1 MGGVMDQ
8 TDTGEPI
15 HMNNRLGFLPV
26 SFFSMVMGLS
36 GLSIALQQAD
46 ILLPGLHAIGT
57 LVALVSAGVF
67 AVLCVLYVGKVLR
80 HPAAVREELTHP
92 VKMSFGAT
100 FTVSLVLLSIAFHD
114 LAGAL
119 SWWLWVLGSGLH
131 LVFTLYVLNAWIYQ
145 THYEIHHISP
155 AWFIPVVGNIL
166 VPVAGVA
173 HGAMELSWFYF
184 SIGLLFWI
192 VLFTII
198 VYRMIFHN
206 PLPDKLLPT
215 LFILI
220 APPAVGFIAY
230 ARLTG
235 GIDAFA
241 HVLYYGAL
249 FLTLLLFMQL
259 PRFLRLSFYLS
270 WWAYSFPLAA
280 MTIATLIMGRHTG
293 HAFFGGLAMLLLGVL
308 TLIILAL
315 VVRTVLA
322 IKRQQICV
330 EGH

>member
-1 MGGVMDQ
+1 
-8 TDTGEPI
+8 
-15 HMNNRLGFLPV
+15 MNNRLQFMPV

-36 GLSIALQQAD
+36 GLSIALQQAEH
-46 ILLPGLHAIGT
+46 LLTGLHG
-57 LVALVSAGVF
+57 LGRVVALLSAAVFVS
-67 AVLCVLYVGKVLR
+67 LCGLYIAKSVR
-80 HPAAVREELTHP
+80 YPAAVLEELSHP

-100 FTVSLVLLSIAFHD
+100 FTVSLVLLSIAFQS
-114 LAGAL
+114 GAPVL
-119 SWWLWVLGSGLH
+119 SWWLWALGSGLH
-131 LVFTLYVLNAWIYQ
+131 LAFTLYVLNVWIYQ
-145 THYEIHHISP
+145 PRFEINHISP

-173 HGAMELSWFYF
+173 HGAQELSWFYF
-184 SIGLLFWI
+184 SIGLLFWL

-198 VYRMIFHN
+198 VYRMIFHH

-230 ARLTG
+230 VKLSG
-235 GIDAFA
+235 GIDHFA
-241 HVLYYGAL
+241 HVLYYSAL

-259 PRFLRLSFYLS
+259 PRFLRLPFYLS

-280 MTIATLIMGRHTG
+280 MTVATLIMHRHTG
-293 HAFFGGLAMLLLGVL
+293 TDFFGGLATLLLSLLG
-308 TLIILAL
+308 LIILGL
-315 VVRTVLA
+315 ILRTVLA
-322 IKRQQICV
+322 IRGQQICV

>member
-1 MGGVMDQ
+1 
-8 TDTGEPI
+8 
-15 HMNNRLGFLPV
+15 MNDRLEFLPV

-36 GLSIALQQAD
+36 GLSIALQRAD
-46 ILLPGLHAIGT
+46 ALTAGLHGIGT
-57 LVALVSAGVF
+57 GVALASAAVF
-67 AVLCVLYVGKVLR
+67 VVLCALYAAKLAR
-80 HPAAVREELTHP
+80 YPAAVREELSHP

-100 FTVSLVLLSIAFHD
+100 ITVSLVLLSIAFFD
-114 LAGAL
+114 GVPAV
-119 SWWLWVLGSGLH
+119 SWWLWAAGSGLH
-131 LVFTLYVLNAWIYQ
+131 LAFTLYVLNAWIYQ
-145 THYEIHHISP
+145 PHFEIHHISP

-173 HGAMELSWFYF
+173 HGAYELSWFYF

-206 PLPDKLLPT
+206 PLAEKLLPT

-230 ARLTG
+230 VRLTD

-259 PRFLRLSFYLS
+259 PRFLRLPFFLS

-280 MTIATLIMGRHTG
+280 MTIATLIMDRHAG
-293 HAFFGGLAMLLLGVL
+293 GGFFRALAALLLVVL
-308 TLIILAL
+308 SLIILGL
-315 VVRTVLA
+315 VLRTALA
-322 IKRQQICV
+322 IKQQKICV

>member
-1 MGGVMDQ
+1 
-8 TDTGEPI
+8 
-15 HMNNRLGFLPV
+15 MNNRLEFMPV

-36 GLSIALQQAD
+36 GLSIALQRGDA
-46 ILLPGLHAIGT
+46 LMSGLHAVGT
-57 LVALVSAGVF
+57 GVALASAAVF
-67 AVLCVLYVGKVLR
+67 IALLALYVVKLARYPG
-80 HPAAVREELTHP
+80 AVREELMHP

-100 FTVSLVLLSIAFHD
+100 VTVSLVLLSIALYD
-114 LAGAL
+114 SAPAV
-119 SWWLWVLGSGLH
+119 SWWLWAVGSGLH
-131 LVFTLYVLNAWIYQ
+131 LAFTLYVLNAWIYQ
-145 THYEIHHISP
+145 PHFEIQHISP

-173 HGAMELSWFYF
+173 HGAHELSWFYF

-198 VYRMIFHN
+198 VYRMIFHH

-230 ARLTG
+230 VRLTD

-259 PRFLRLSFYLS
+259 PRFLRLPFFLS

-280 MTIATLIMGRHTG
+280 MTIATLIMARHTALG
-293 HAFFGGLAMLLLGVL
+293 FFNGLAALLLTVL
-308 TLIILAL
+308 SLIIVGLI
-315 VVRTVLA
+315 VRTALA
-322 IKRQQICV
+322 VKNQQICV

>member
-1 MGGVMDQ
+1 M
-8 TDTGEPI
+8 TD
-15 HMNNRLGFLPV
+15 RLQFLPV
-26 SFFSMVMGLS
+26 SFFSMAMGLS

-46 ILLPGLHAIGT
+46 ALRSGLGGAGTALGLL
-57 LVALVSAGVF
+57 S
-67 AVLCVLYVGKVLR
+67 AVLFLLLCGLYAAKLAR
-80 HPAAVREELTHP
+80 HPAAVREELSHP
-92 VKMSFGAT
+92 VKMSFGAS
-100 FTVSLVLLSIAFHD
+100 FTVSLVLLSIAFHE
-114 LAGAL
+114 AAPSL
-119 SWWLWVLGSGLH
+119 SWWLWVVGSVLH
-131 LVFTLYVLNAWIYQ
+131 LAFTLYVLNTWIYQ
-145 THYEIHHISP
+145 PGFEIHHISP

-173 HGAMELSWFYF
+173 HGALEISWFYF

-206 PLPDKLLPT
+206 PLPEKLLPT

-230 ARLTG
+230 VRLTD

-259 PRFLRLSFYLS
+259 PRFLRLPFFLS

-280 MTIATLIMGRHTG
+280 MTIATLIMHRHTG
-293 HAFFGGLAMLLLGVL
+293 LAFFAGLAGLLLVL
-308 TLIILAL
+308 LGLIILGL
-315 VVRTVLA
+315 VVRTAVA
-322 IKRQQICV
+322 VKRNEICI

>member
-1 MGGVMDQ
+1 MSD
-8 TDTGEPI
+8 
-15 HMNNRLGFLPV
+15 RLQFMPV

-36 GLSIALQQAD
+36 GLSIALQRAES
-46 ILLPGLHAIGT
+46 LLPGLHAAGT
-57 LVALVSAGVF
+57 VVALASAAVF
-67 AVLCVLYVGKVLR
+67 GALFALYAAKFAR
-80 HPAAVREELTHP
+80 YPAAVREELSHP
-92 VKMSFGAT
+92 VKMSFGAS
-100 FTVSLVLLSIAFHD
+100 FTVSLVLLSIAFQD
-114 LAGAL
+114 SATGL
-119 SWWLWVLGSGLH
+119 SWWLWAVGSGLH
-131 LVFTLYVLNAWIYQ
+131 LAFTLYVLNAWIYQ
-145 THYEIHHISP
+145 PHFEIHHISP

-173 HGAMELSWFYF
+173 HGAIELSWFYF

-206 PLPDKLLPT
+206 PLPEKLLPT

-230 ARLTG
+230 VRLTD

-259 PRFLRLSFYLS
+259 PRFLRLPFFLS

-280 MTIATLIMGRHTG
+280 MTIATLIMRQHTALG
-293 HAFFGGLAMLLLGVL
+293 FFTGLAALLLAVL
-308 TLIILAL
+308 SLIIVGLIA
-315 VVRTVLA
+315 RTAVA
-322 IKRQQICV
+322 IKRGQICV

>member
-1 MGGVMDQ
+1 MAD
-8 TDTGEPI
+8 
-15 HMNNRLGFLPV
+15 RLQFMPV
-26 SFFSMVMGLS
+26 SFFSVVMGLS
-36 GLSIALQQAD
+36 GLSIALQQAVS
-46 ILLPGLHAIGT
+46 LWSGLRPAGT
-57 LVALVSAGVF
+57 VMALVSAAVF
-67 AVLCVLYVGKVLR
+67 MVLCAFYAAKLARY
-80 HPAAVREELTHP
+80 PAAVREELKHP
-92 VKMSFGAT
+92 VKMSFGAA

-114 LAGAL
+114 SATGL
-119 SWWLWVLGSGLH
+119 SWWLWAVGSGLH
-131 LVFTLYVLNAWIYQ
+131 LAFTLYVLNAWIYQ
-145 THYEIHHISP
+145 PHFEIHHISP

-173 HGAMELSWFYF
+173 HGAIELSWFYF

-206 PLPDKLLPT
+206 PLPEKLLPT

-230 ARLTG
+230 VRLTDG
-235 GIDAFA
+235 VDAFA
-241 HVLYYGAL
+241 QVLYYSAL

-259 PRFLRLSFYLS
+259 PRFLRLPFFLS

-280 MTIATLIMGRHTG
+280 MTIATLIMHMHTG
-293 HAFFGGLAMLLLGVL
+293 LAFFSGLAALLLGVL
-308 TLIILAL
+308 SLIILGL
-315 VVRTVLA
+315 VARTALA
-322 IKRQQICV
+322 IRRRQICV

>member
-1 MGGVMDQ
+1 
-8 TDTGEPI
+8 
-15 HMNNRLGFLPV
+15 
-26 SFFSMVMGLS
+26 MVMGLS

-46 ILLPGLHAIGT
+46 RLMAGLHGIGT
-57 LVALVSAGVF
+57 AIALLSTGVF
-67 AVLCVLYVGKVLR
+67 VILCGLYAAKAIR
-80 HPAAVREELTHP
+80 FPAAVREELSHP
-92 VKMSFGAT
+92 VKMSFGAS
-100 FTVSLVLLSIAFHD
+100 FTVSLVLLSIA
-114 LAGAL
+114 LYASAPAV
-119 SWWLWVLGSGLH
+119 SWWLWAVGSGLH

-145 THYEIHHISP
+145 THFEIHHISP

-166 VPVAGVA
+166 VPVAGVT
-173 HGAMELSWFYF
+173 HGAQELSWFYF

-192 VLFTII
+192 VLFTLI
-198 VYRMIFHN
+198 VYRMIFHH

-230 ARLTG
+230 VKLSG

-259 PRFLRLSFYLS
+259 PRFLRLPFFLS

-280 MTIATLIMGRHTG
+280 MTVATLVMHKHTG
-293 HAFFGGLAMLLLGVL
+293 LMLFGGLAAILLAMLV
-308 TLIILAL
+308 LIIIGLI
-315 VVRTVLA
+315 VRTTLA
-322 IKRQQICV
+322 VKRQQICV